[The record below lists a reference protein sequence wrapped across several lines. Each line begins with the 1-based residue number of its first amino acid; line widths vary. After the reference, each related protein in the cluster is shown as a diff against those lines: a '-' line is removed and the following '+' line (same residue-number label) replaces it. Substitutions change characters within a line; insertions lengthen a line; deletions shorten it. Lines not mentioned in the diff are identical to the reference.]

1 MNRLDVPYSEKD
13 EAKALGARWNQD
25 IKSWT
30 INADQDTSKFEKW
43 LPKTPEYSI
52 RADSFSI
59 VRGQTQCWKCHQST
73 EVFGIR
79 IESGTDLVDGQQE
92 QIDGAML
99 AFVEHLSGDHEAKI
113 KDATDGRLYR
123 DRSKTVD
130 SSYLMN
136 HCQHCGVKQGDY
148 GLHQEPGAVF
158 YDQQGLVVMETI
170 YDVLEAQAQVSQAS
184 TNSEVEL

>member
-1 MNRLDVPYSEKD
+1 MIRLDVPYSEKD
-13 EAKALGARWNQD
+13 EAKALGARWNPD
-25 IKSWT
+25 MKSWT
-30 INADQDTSKFEKW
+30 IEDGQDTSRFQKW
-43 LPKTPEYSI
+43 LPKAPEFSI
-52 RADSFSI
+52 KADSFSI
-59 VRGQTQCWKCHQST
+59 VRGHSTCWKCHQST

-79 IESGTDLVDGQQE
+79 IDSGTEFVDGQHE

-99 AFVEHLSGDHEAKI
+99 TFVEHLSGDHEDNI

-123 DRSKTVD
+123 DHSKTVD

-158 YDQQGLVVMETI
+158 YDQQGLDVMETI

-184 TNSEVEL
+184 TNTEVD